1 MANFPISG
9 KPIPEID
16 LRQITVSEW
25 RSMFD
30 ATQPDHDG
38 DKTLA
43 KCSGMTLKDVRN
55 LPLYDFRA
63 LFQAVLEK
71 SSKPMDNDSKN
82 SESEST

>member
-9 KPIPEID
+9 KPIPNID

-25 RSMFD
+25 RAMFD
-30 ATQPDHDG
+30 ATQPEHDG

-63 LFQAVLEK
+63 LISAVVDKAGKPLE
-71 SSKPMDNDSKN
+71 NDPKN